1 MQFIDTKLP
10 SLSLGALTKP
20 TREMV
25 MILKE
30 EAMSFP
36 PGRYRVALLNEAR
49 ALEKRI
55 EKFNELDGKAD

>member
-1 MQFIDTKLP
+1 MINNNEKLP
-10 SLSLGALTKP
+10 SLAFGMQTKP

-25 MILKE
+25 SILKE

-55 EKFNELDGKAD
+55 DKFNEMDGRND